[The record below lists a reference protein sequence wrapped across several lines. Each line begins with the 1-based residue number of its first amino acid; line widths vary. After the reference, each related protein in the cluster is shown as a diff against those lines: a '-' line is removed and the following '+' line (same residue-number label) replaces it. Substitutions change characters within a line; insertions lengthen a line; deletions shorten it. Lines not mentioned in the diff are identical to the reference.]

1 MTFLKVIV
9 FSVLVLLVYTG
20 FANILPQVQSDPPG
34 EEVLDTGGL
43 DMAGMVAYGETLF
56 SGEGSCTLC
65 HKAQGRAPD
74 LLGMDLAIA
83 LEEAIADPVYTG
95 IAAGQSGAGA
105 IEAYLRESLIDPS
118 AYVVAG
124 FGKKGT
130 QGKVSPMPAVNA
142 PPIEMNQVQMNA
154 LIAFLQ
160 DRAGFAPTVPLPGAG
175 DVPNAA
181 DDTAGGAGDED
192 AGEPLAQTGTEAVDK
207 YFCAACHDLEGS
219 EADSGPALN
228 GLASRMS
235 RGEIME
241 AILEPNTVIAEGYE
255 GDMMPADFGEQ
266 MHSSELILIVDYL
279 SDLPE

>member
-1 MTFLKVIV
+1 MTFLRVIV

-20 FANILPQVQSDPPG
+20 FANILPQVQSDPPS
-34 EEVLDTGGL
+34 EEVPDTGVL

-56 SGEGSCTLC
+56 SGAGTCTLC

-74 LLGMDLAIA
+74 LLTMDLAAA
-83 LEEAIADPVYTG
+83 LEEAIADPAYTG
-95 IAAGQSGAGA
+95 IAAGQSGARA
-105 IEAYLRESLIDPS
+105 VEAYLRESLVDPS

-130 QGKVSPMPAVNA
+130 QGKVSPMPAVDA
-142 PPIEMNQVQMNA
+142 PPIEMNEVQVNA

-160 DRAGFAPTVPLPGAG
+160 ERAGLEPTVPLPGAG
-175 DVPNAA
+175 EVPAA
-181 DDTAGGAGDED
+181 DEAGED
-192 AGEPLAQTGTEAVDK
+192 AGEPLAQTGAEAIEK
-207 YFCAACHDLEGS
+207 YFCSACHDLEGS
-219 EADSGPALN
+219 EADLGPALN

-255 GDMMPADFGEQ
+255 PDMMPTDFGEQ

-279 SDLPE
+279 TQLPE

>member
-1 MTFLKVIV
+1 MTFLRVIG

-20 FANILPQVQSDPPG
+20 FANILPQLQSDPPS

-43 DMAGMVAYGETLF
+43 DMAGMIAYGETLF
-56 SGEGSCTLC
+56 SGAGTCTLC

-74 LLGMDLAIA
+74 LLGMDLAAA
-83 LEEAIADPVYTG
+83 LEEAINDPAYTG
-95 IAAGQSGAGA
+95 IAAGQDGPAA
-105 IEAYLRESLIDPS
+105 IEAYLRESLVDPS

-130 QGKVSPMPAVNA
+130 QGKVSPMPAVGA
-142 PPIEMNQVQMNA
+142 PPIEMNEVQMNA

-160 DRAGFAPTVPLPGAG
+160 DRAGLEPTVPLLGAG
-175 DVPNAA
+175 DVPAA
-181 DDTAGGAGDED
+181 DETGADED
-192 AGEPLAQTGTEAVDK
+192 AGEPLAQTGAEAIDK
-207 YFCAACHDLEGS
+207 YFCASCHDLEGS
-219 EADSGPALN
+219 EADLGPPLN

-241 AILEPNTVIAEGYE
+241 AILEPNAVIAEGYE
-255 GDMMPADFGEQ
+255 PDMMPTDFADQ

-279 SDLPE
+279 TQLPE